1 MYYRI
6 TLLIILSLF
15 VFSCDLSSNNKSKIN
30 NTKFISKYK
39 NTGFALV
46 YINDL
51 QKIKPL
57 EERSLNIYHK
67 SLKKRSIV
75 KITNPENNKYL
86 IAEVKSNRVKFSD
99 FYNSILSMRIAK
111 ELELDLDE
119 PYVEVTLVSK
129 DSTFIAKKAKIFDE
143 ERSVAEKAPVDGIQI
158 KDLNKKI
165 VKSKVTKIKSFSY
178 SIKVAD
184 FYYKDTAQ
192 MMLNRIKSEVPIKKL
207 KIITLSKIKYRVLI
221 GPFSDIKTL
230 KESFEKMR
238 LFNFENLEILK
249 ND

>member
-15 VFSCDLSSNNKSKIN
+15 IFSCDQSSNNKSKIN

-46 YINDL
+46 YNNDL

-67 SLKKRSIV
+67 SIKKRSMV
-75 KITNPENNKYL
+75 KITNPQNNKYL

-111 ELELDLDE
+111 ELELDLNE
-119 PYVEVTLVSK
+119 PYVEVTLISK

-165 VKSKVTKIKSFSY
+165 VKSKLTKIKSFSY
-178 SIKVAD
+178 SIKIAD

-192 MMLNRIKSEVPIKKL
+192 MMVNRIKSEVPIKKL
-207 KIITLSKIKYRVLI
+207 KIITLSKINYRVLI